1 MFETLEHLKNA
12 GANYEVDKIIL
23 HFDATVPVDLYR
35 SEYGWKIDRQFR
47 FLPDT
52 TFTTLEDFVKEMDE
66 RWGGFK
72 GFWFKYKLWLNLL
85 MATVKKYGLNTS
97 VHNSGFGFSG
107 RIDSSSLHVMPEGMD
122 MITVDFSINGGQF
135 NGVSIEGDKAK
146 ILDKLSEV
154 CQQFKDLTNE
164 QSDKRKRPEET

>member
-1 MFETLEHLKNA
+1 MLETLEHLKNA
-12 GANYEVDKIIL
+12 GVNYEVDKIVL
-23 HFDATVPVDLYR
+23 HFDATVIVDLYR
-35 SEYGWKIDRQFR
+35 SEYGWKIDRPFQ

-52 TFTTLEDFVKEMDE
+52 TFTVLEDFVEEMNE

-85 MATVKKYGLNTS
+85 MATVREQGLNTS
-97 VHNSGFGFSG
+97 VHNTGFGFVG
-107 RIDSSSLHVMPEGMD
+107 TLENSSFHVTPEGID

-135 NGVSIEGDKAK
+135 NGISIKGDKAK
-146 ILDKLSEV
+146 ILDKLREI